1 MNTISAFVRGHPALT
16 YFALV
21 IFISWGGAAVVVGPA
36 HLPLKWER
44 FERLGAA
51 FYAVSLAGPVL
62 AGLLL
67 TGILDGRNGLR
78 ELLARLRKWRV
89 SAKWY
94 GLAVLPA
101 IVMAA
106 TLLGLALGSA
116 DFAPAI
122 LTSDDKVNVI
132 VVGVALGLMF
142 GLEELGWTG
151 FVVPRLRR
159 RHGILSTGIMV
170 GLVWG
175 AWHFPLFWQADSFDS
190 AVPLTLLLVR
200 LFSWLPPFRIL
211 MVWFYDRTGSLL
223 LPMLMH
229 GCVSAVSV
237 VIVDAAPSAVVL
249 WTATLVWPVMM
260 WLLVTIVTVPT
271 LAVVRRRAVAARQ
284 RGACTPGSPQVSTGR
299 N

>member
-1 MNTISAFVRGHPALT
+1 MNTLPALVRRRPVLT

-21 IFISWGGAAVVVGPA
+21 FLISWGGGAVVIGPA
-36 HLPLKWER
+36 HLPLTWER

-51 FYAVSLAGPVL
+51 IYAVSLAGPVL

-67 TGILDGRNGLR
+67 TGILDGRDGLR

-89 SAKWY
+89 GARWY

-101 IVMAA
+101 VVMAT
-106 TLLGLALGSA
+106 TLLALGFGSP

-122 LTSDDKVNVI
+122 LASEDRISAVVMGI
-132 VVGVALGLMF
+132 VLGLMF

-151 FVVPRLRR
+151 FAVPRLRR
-159 RHGILSTGIMV
+159 RHGIVSTGILV

-175 AWHFPLFWQADSFDS
+175 TWHFPLFWQADSFAA

-211 MVWFYDRTGSLL
+211 LVWIYDRTGSLL

-237 VIVDAAPSAVVL
+237 VLVTAAPSPAVL
-249 WTATLVWPVMM
+249 WTVTLAWPVMM
-260 WLLVTIVTVPT
+260 WLLVMILTVASHGHLTRIHVPS
-271 LAVVRRRAVAARQ
+271 AGN
-284 RGACTPGSPQVSTGR
+284 RGTPP
-299 N
+299 

>member
-1 MNTISAFVRGHPALT
+1 VIGMNTIPAFVRGHPALA

-21 IFISWGGAAVVVGPA
+21 IIISRGGGAIVVGPA
-36 HLPLKWER
+36 RLPLNWER
-44 FERLGAA
+44 FEQLGAA
-51 FYAVSLAGPVL
+51 IYAVSLAGPVL

-89 SAKWY
+89 SARWY

-106 TLLGLALGSA
+106 TLLGLALGSP

-122 LTSDDKVNVI
+122 LTSNDKVNVV
-132 VVGVALGLMF
+132 VVGVALGLLF

-159 RHGILSTGIMV
+159 RHGILPTGIMV

-175 AWHFPLFWQADSFDS
+175 TWHFPLFWQADSFDA
-190 AVPLTLLLVR
+190 AVPLALLLVR

-211 MVWFYDRTGSLL
+211 LVWIYDRTGSLL

-249 WTATLVWPVMM
+249 WTATLAWPVMM
-260 WLLVTIVTVPT
+260 WLLVMIVTVASRGHLTRINVPGAPA
-271 LAVVRRRAVAARQ
+271 AV
-284 RGACTPGSPQVSTGR
+284 GTPP
-299 N
+299 